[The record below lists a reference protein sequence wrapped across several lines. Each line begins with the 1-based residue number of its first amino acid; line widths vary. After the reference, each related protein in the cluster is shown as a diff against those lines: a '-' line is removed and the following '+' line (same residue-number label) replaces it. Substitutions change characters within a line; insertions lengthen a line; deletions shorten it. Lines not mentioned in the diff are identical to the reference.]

1 VSEPEHEYK
10 ESLKIDVYYPDHEK
24 RTESPEFRHA
34 KAEEAKEALVCCI
47 CGSPNPEL
55 HHSLVEWA
63 FSDDVD
69 WQQVQQ
75 IALGNVPVINNV
87 PMKQSLVYWVLQV
100 VRLRGFDWA
109 AFDPTQ
115 PQTFVDSL
123 AHMLPLCAEHH
134 RAPNKGIHATTFP
147 LWVFQSF
154 PKKAGM
160 HEFSE
165 IAKT

>member
-1 VSEPEHEYK
+1 
-10 ESLKIDVYYPDHEK
+10 
-24 RTESPEFRHA
+24 
-34 KAEEAKEALVCCI
+34 
-47 CGSPNPEL
+47 
-55 HHSLVEWA
+55 VEWA

-69 WQQVQQ
+69 WVQVRQ

-100 VRLRGFDWA
+100 VRLRGFDWT

-123 AHMLPLCAEHH
+123 EHMLPLCAEHH
-134 RAPNKGIHATTFP
+134 RAPDKGIHMTTFP

-160 HEFSE
+160 HEFS
-165 IAKT
+165 